1 MQIKTAGLAAAL
13 PWAAAAAAG
22 CGTTTLDTNGAEKQ
36 IAAGIE
42 KQTGV
47 KLRKVECPSDIEA
60 KKGKTFHCT
69 LTAPNGQKIGLTAVQ
84 TSDDGRFRYT
94 VDRSAQ

>member
-1 MQIKTAGLAAAL
+1 MQIKAVALASALPLAAAL
-13 PWAAAAAAG
+13 AAG
-22 CGTTTLDTNGAEKQ
+22 CGTTTLNTDEAEKQ

-47 KLRKVECPSDIEA
+47 KLLKVDCPSDVEA

-69 LTAPNGQKIGLTAVQ
+69 LTVPNGRKVRLTAVQ
-84 TSDDGRFRYT
+84 TSDDGKFTYR
-94 VDRSAQ
+94 VDRSTQ

>member
-1 MQIKTAGLAAAL
+1 MQIKAVTLTPVLPLAAAL
-13 PWAAAAAAG
+13 AAG
-22 CGTTTLDTNGAEKQ
+22 CGTTTLNTDEAEKQ

-47 KLRKVECPSDIEA
+47 KLRKVDCPSDVEA

-69 LTAPNGQKIGLTAVQ
+69 LTAPNGSTVGLTAVQ
-84 TSDDGRFRYT
+84 TSDDGRFTYR

>member
-1 MQIKTAGLAAAL
+1 MPIKAAMLAPVL
-13 PWAAAAAAG
+13 PLAAAAAG
-22 CGTTTLDTNGAEKQ
+22 CGTSTLNTDEAEKQ
-36 IAAGIE
+36 IASGIE

-47 KLRKVECPSDIEA
+47 KLRKVDCPSDVEA

-69 LTAPNGQKIGLTAVQ
+69 LVAPNGSKVGLTAVQ
-84 TSDDGRFRYT
+84 TSDDGKFVFR

>member
-1 MQIKTAGLAAAL
+1 MQTKAARLAPVLPLAAAL
-13 PWAAAAAAG
+13 AAG
-22 CGTTTLDTNGAEKQ
+22 CGTTTLDTDGAEKQ

-47 KLRKVECPSDIEA
+47 KLRKVDCPSDVEA

-94 VDRSAQ
+94 VDRGAQ